1 MQPVIIYIHGFNS
14 SPQSIKAVQVKQ
26 YLDQHRPDI
35 IFECHQ
41 MPAYPQQAWQFI
53 ESLVGRYPEANM
65 GFIGSSLG
73 GFLSTKANDAFG
85 CRAVLINPAVKP
97 YELLVDY
104 LGPNT
109 NPYTQQNY
117 VLNEQHIAELRQ
129 LDVAKIKHPDTIW
142 AMLQTADEVLDYRQ
156 AAVKYQGCKLT
167 IEPGGDHSF
176 VDFERHISDIVQFLA
191 L

>member
-14 SPQSIKAVQVKQ
+14 SPQSFKAVQVKS
-26 YLDQHRPDI
+26 YLDTHRPDI

-53 ESLVGRYPEANM
+53 ESIVARHQGANI

-73 GFLSTKANDAFG
+73 GFLSTKACEHFH

-97 YELLVDY
+97 YELLVEY
-104 LGPNT
+104 LGVNT
-109 NPYTQQNY
+109 NPYTQQSY
-117 VLNEQHIAELRQ
+117 VLTEQHITELRQ
-129 LDVAKIKHPDTIW
+129 LDVAHISRPSDIW
-142 AMLQTADEVLDYRQ
+142 ALLQTADEVLDYRQ
-156 AAVKYQGCKLT
+156 AELKYQACRLT

-176 VDFERHISDIVQFLA
+176 VGFERHISDIVQFLA